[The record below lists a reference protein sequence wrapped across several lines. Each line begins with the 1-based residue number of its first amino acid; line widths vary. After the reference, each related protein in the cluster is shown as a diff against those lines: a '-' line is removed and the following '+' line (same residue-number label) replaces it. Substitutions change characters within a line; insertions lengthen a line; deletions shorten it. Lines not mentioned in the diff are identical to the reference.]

1 MLDNTTATS
10 SALNTE
16 QLLTVDTPTLCKLL
30 CCGRYTA
37 IQIGDL
43 RARAYRHKQPCSLEC
58 TAHQGVCLQNRLLIE
73 PPQQTREGDLLWQ
86 VAKKT
91 QRVGS

>member
-30 CCGRYTA
+30 CCGRYTP

-43 RARAYRHKQPCSLEC
+43 AHARIVTNSR
-58 TAHQGVCLQNRLLIE
+58 V
-73 PPQQTREGDLLWQ
+73 LWS
-86 VAKKT
+86 V
-91 QRVGS
+91 QRIKEYVYKIAC

>member
-1 MLDNTTATS
+1 MLDNTTTAS

-16 QLLTVDTPTLCKLL
+16 QLL

-43 RARAYRHKQPCSLEC
+43 AHARIVTNSR
-58 TAHQGVCLQNRLLIE
+58 V
-73 PPQQTREGDLLWQ
+73 LWS
-86 VAKKT
+86 V
-91 QRVGS
+91 QRIKEYVYKIAC

>member
-1 MLDNTTATS
+1 MNQLFLANSTTVLAFSLIYCNTTAAS

-43 RARAYRHKQPCSLEC
+43 AHARIVTNSR
-58 TAHQGVCLQNRLLIE
+58 V
-73 PPQQTREGDLLWQ
+73 LWS
-86 VAKKT
+86 V
-91 QRVGS
+91 QRIKEYVYKIAC

>member
-1 MLDNTTATS
+1 MLDNTTTVS

-43 RARAYRHKQPCSLEC
+43 AHARMGHAEISTTLDIY
-58 TAHQGVCLQNRLLIE
+58 AHITEDTLKNSVQNMS
-73 PPQQTREGDLLWQ
+73 
-86 VAKKT
+86 AKIKLF
-91 QRVGS
+91 G

>member
-1 MLDNTTATS
+1 MYLDNRTPIWQGDTAAVDSMQRGFIMLDNTTTVS

-43 RARAYRHKQPCSLEC
+43 AHARIVTNSR
-58 TAHQGVCLQNRLLIE
+58 V
-73 PPQQTREGDLLWQ
+73 LWS
-86 VAKKT
+86 V
-91 QRVGS
+91 QRIKEYVYKIAC

>member
-37 IQIGDL
+37 IQIGNLAPGRVTVDPL
-43 RARAYRHKQPCSLEC
+43 ARGGRARTAAGAPGKHVSKQKQACC
-58 TAHQGVCLQNRLLIE
+58 HR
-73 PPQQTREGDLLWQ
+73 
-86 VAKKT
+86 
-91 QRVGS
+91 